1 MKDRGKTGVESFI
14 PLLQIPLDILAKY
27 EGKLKDGRL
36 LPVISNQKMNA
47 YLKEIGDVCGINKNL
62 TFHNARCFSATWTR
76 C

>member
-1 MKDRGKTGVESFI
+1 MDIPKMILDKYAGQLPQGK
-14 PLLQIPLDILAKY
+14 
-27 EGKLKDGRL
+27 L